1 MQVFISI
8 HQLTSGVL
16 RCNIADMD
24 RRHFIE
30 ACSASAACATSASS
44 IPAWAMDVKP
54 KAYARVL
61 LTDERGDAIK
71 SASLKPQANYIFHY
85 PFEATPVF
93 LLDLGKAVPALKSD
107 ALKTHGG
114 EGYAWPGGVGKSKSI
129 VAFSAI
135 CAHQLVYPTQ
145 QLSFISFRKGNPV
158 NAKTPDAG
166 ADLIHCCADHSQY
179 DPAQG
184 AKVLGGPARQP
195 LCAVLLEHNSKDDSL
210 TAYATLGGELFDE
223 FFKKYDAKLSIEVGS
238 KAKNTVVQRSTV
250 RELERY
256 CRNPVKC

>member
-1 MQVFISI
+1 
-8 HQLTSGVL
+8 
-16 RCNIADMD
+16 MD
-24 RRHFIE
+24 RRYFIE
-30 ACSASAACATSASS
+30 ACSASAACAASASS
-44 IPAWAMDVKP
+44 TPAWAMDAKP

-71 SASLKPQANYIFHY
+71 SANLKPLANYIFHY

-107 ALKTHGG
+107 ALKTHAG

-145 QLSFISFRKGNPV
+145 QLSFISFRKGQPT
-158 NAKTPDAG
+158 NAKTPNAG
-166 ADLIHCCADHSQY
+166 SDLIHCCADHSQY

-195 LCAVLLEHNSKDDSL
+195 LCAVLLEHNPKDDSL

-223 FFKKYDAKLSIEVGS
+223 FFKKYEAKLSIEVGS
-238 KAKNTVVQRSTV
+238 KAKNVVAQRSTV